1 MNFLYHRVPKH
12 WQGDILYPLSTLKDI
27 LPRVY
32 AKEILKYKER
42 RHITGLHI
50 PPLNCQWND
59 VLHLTAVHPSK
70 IREALVKAGGRLKEE
85 SRYFQIDPHLLE
97 TEKTTV
103 YLVAQLRPEDL
114 EHPENFVA
122 FDADDIARYGELPD
136 RAIRYY
142 RECVQKGNK
151 PLIFKFIPHILY
163 QGNLD
168 ISQAE
173 IITV

>member
-1 MNFLYHRVPKH
+1 MRFLYHRVPKRL
-12 WQGDILYPLSTLKDI
+12 QGNILYPLNTLKDI

-32 AKEILKYKER
+32 AKEILKYRER

-70 IREALVKAGGRLKEE
+70 IREALAKAGRDPKEE

-103 YLVAQLRPEDL
+103 YLAAQLRSEDL
-114 EHPENFVA
+114 EHPNNFVA
-122 FDADDIARYGELPD
+122 CDADEIARYGELPE
-136 RAIRYY
+136 RAFRYY
-142 RECVQKGNK
+142 RECIQKGDK